1 MQRIR
6 SPIYVIVNHAA
17 GTWQRVESLVE
28 ASVEGGAGM
37 IQFRT
42 KEDLSPSDAKRLARL
57 ASDARA
63 AGVPLIV
70 NDLVD
75 VAATIGADGVHVG
88 LSDLPVSAARAAL
101 GAEAIVGATTP
112 TVELACRAQDEG
124 ASYVAVG
131 AIYPSPTKPDKAVV
145 GLDRLASIAAAVNV
159 PVCAIGGITADRL
172 REVLAA
178 GASLAAVISAVS
190 AAADPLDAVRRL
202 VAACRERE
210 D

>member
-1 MQRIR
+1 MEPVR
-6 SPIYVIVNHAA
+6 SPICVIVNHTA
-17 GTWQRVESLVE
+17 GNWQRVETLVR
-28 ASVEGGAGM
+28 ACIEGGAGM
-37 IQFRT
+37 IQFRS
-42 KEDLSPSDAKRLARL
+42 KEDLGPDDIELLARVV
-57 ASDARA
+57 SEARA

-75 VAATIGADGVHVG
+75 VAARIGADGVHVG
-88 LSDLPVSAARAAL
+88 LADLPVSAARTAL

-112 TVELACRAQDEG
+112 TVELAHRAQDEG

-131 AIYPSPTKPDKAVV
+131 AIFPSPTRPDKAVV
-145 GLDRLASIAAAVNV
+145 GLERLEGIAAAVNV

-190 AAADPLDAVRRL
+190 AAPDPLDAVRRL
-202 VAACRERE
+202 VAVCRERE